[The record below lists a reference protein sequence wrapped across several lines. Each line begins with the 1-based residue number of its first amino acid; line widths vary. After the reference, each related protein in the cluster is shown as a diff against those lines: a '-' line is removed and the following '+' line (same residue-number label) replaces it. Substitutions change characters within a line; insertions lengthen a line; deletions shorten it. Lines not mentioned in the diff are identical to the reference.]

1 MSEEMK
7 KEEVNEEVNEEV
19 KEETAA
25 EAETEDTAKSDAAK
39 ETEESAAE
47 EKETQKTAKE
57 PEEKDG
63 KKKKFFGKKDKE
75 KEAEYLIRI
84 AELEGECARLKNEYL
99 KAYADTENTRKRLQ
113 QDFDTRMKYRI
124 QSFAVEILPAID
136 NLERALAQ
144 PRTPENES
152 YVKGVEMIYNQLMHA
167 LKMEGVEAVDPLNE
181 EFDANFH
188 QALMV
193 EKVEGVEPNKVL
205 QVLQK
210 GYKLKDRILRP
221 AMVKVSE

>member
-1 MSEEMK
+1 MNSEEKMEQEILEEENHTEEVEELSEETIESSPEEAE
-7 KEEVNEEVNEEV
+7 KEEAPPAEQV
-19 KEETAA
+19 KEE
-25 EAETEDTAKSDAAK
+25 D
-39 ETEESAAE
+39 
-47 EKETQKTAKE
+47 EKE
-57 PEEKDG
+57 P

-84 AELEGECARLKNEYL
+84 AELEGECARLKNEYM

-113 QDFDTRMKYRI
+113 QDFDIRMKYRI
-124 QSFAVEILPAID
+124 QSFAVEILPVID

-144 PRTPENES
+144 PTTPENES

-167 LKMEGVEAVDPLNE
+167 LHKEGVEQVNPQDE

-188 QALMV
+188 QALMA
-193 EKVEGVEPNKVL
+193 EKVEGVESNKVI